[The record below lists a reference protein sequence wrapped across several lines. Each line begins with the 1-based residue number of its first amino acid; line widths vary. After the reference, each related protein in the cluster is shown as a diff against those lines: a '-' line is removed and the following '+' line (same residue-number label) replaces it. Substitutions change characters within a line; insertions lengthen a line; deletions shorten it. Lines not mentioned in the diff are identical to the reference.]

1 MRGGVPD
8 ATGFDRAVPEG
19 AGEAE
24 AGHGRREAQVGRLRS
39 AARPRHS
46 GVAGAWRGCRPDA
59 DHRRAGRRAPA
70 GRHHRLRERAPREA
84 PGTRLTRRAATL
96 AGGRQA
102 ARVTWG
108 TCLVGSCL
116 ILEPTR
122 HDGGPMARTLLS
134 ALAVIAVLACGGDA
148 KKPASHSRTHPAA
161 TRPSATHK
169 TSRTKSSA
177 RRTTAGRD
185 TTQKNPLTNRP

>member
-1 MRGGVPD
+1 MYRVCIFFFFFSSRRRH
-8 ATGFDRAVPEG
+8 TRFDCDWSSDVCSSD
-19 AGEAE
+19 
-24 AGHGRREAQVGRLRS
+24 L
-39 AARPRHS
+39 S

-134 ALAVIAVLACGGDA
+134 ALAVIALFACGGA
-148 KKPASHSRTHPAA
+148 KEPASHSRTHAA
-161 TRPSATHK
+161 EA
-169 TSRTKSSA
+169 
-177 RRTTAGRD
+177 
-185 TTQKNPLTNRP
+185 